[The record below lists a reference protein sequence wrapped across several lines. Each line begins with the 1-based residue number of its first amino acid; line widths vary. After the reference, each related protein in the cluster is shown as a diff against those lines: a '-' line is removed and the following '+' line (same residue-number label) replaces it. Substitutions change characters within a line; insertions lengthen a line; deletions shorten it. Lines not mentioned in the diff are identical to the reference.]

1 MATAASVVAHEERVA
16 SVCRE
21 VKGFYDR
28 KQKFRIYHGTTN
40 STRRAKWKR
49 SEVVDTSH
57 LNHVLHVDVEQ
68 KLVTVE
74 PNVPMDALVE
84 ATLKHGL
91 LPPVV
96 PEFPGI
102 TVRSNP
108 ALAIVYMTNV
118 L

>member
-1 MATAASVVAHEERVA
+1 MATATAVAAHEDRVA
-16 SVCRE
+16 SVCAD

-28 KQKFRIYHGTTN
+28 NQKFRIYHGTTN
-40 STRRAKWKR
+40 STRRARWKR

-57 LNHVLHVDVEQ
+57 LNHVLFVDVN
-68 KLVTVE
+68 KRLVVVE
-74 PNVPMDALVE
+74 PNVPMDSLVE
-84 ATLKHGL
+84 ATLMHGL

-102 TVRSNP
+102 TVCFGHSQELNHLP
-108 ALAIVYMTNV
+108 DV